1 MLSYEFITMSTRWHV
16 RVSLRDAV
24 QMENERLKKQI
35 DAGAMAQPVEEDS
48 MKGLTAQGIN
58 LSYMKMQRLAY
69 L

>member
-1 MLSYEFITMSTRWHV
+1 
-16 RVSLRDAV
+16 VSLRDAV